1 MKFIA
6 ITGKKGE
13 FTKKVRDAGMKA
25 YEEFLDIIKGSETL
39 RRIAR
44 TLGSICE
51 YYQAT
56 QKYSNFGRLGGPFY
70 DVETLLSSG
79 LLEGQKS
86 YEHSSVFYEIK
97 PSEKGLQIYKRLK
110 EDGFYKEL
118 PSTSPP
124 DQV

>member
-1 MKFIA
+1 
-6 ITGKKGE
+6 
-13 FTKKVRDAGMKA
+13 MKA
-25 YEEFLDIIKGSETL
+25 YEEFLNAIKDSETI

-51 YYQAT
+51 YYQST

-79 LLEGQKS
+79 LVEGKKS
-86 YEHSSVFYEIK
+86 YEYSSVFYEIK
-97 PSEKGLQIYKRLK
+97 PSEKGLKIYMKLK

-118 PSTSPP
+118 PSTAPP